1 MHVCNLCY
9 RKRFLK
15 QITVKLEK
23 DLSDDDYV
31 DGDDD
36 DVIDDKNN
44 RMMMIMMMIRIK
56 IL

>member
-15 QITVKLEK
+15 LITVKLEK

-56 IL
+56 KL